1 MDNQI
6 GTTKKTIWD
15 YAVLLSIAGVV
26 ILLDQFTKAVVRL
39 SLAYGEI
46 LKPELWLS
54 QFARIVHLR
63 NSGATNGIFQGMTG
77 FLIVFPLIVSVVILY
92 YFPRIAH
99 RDWLIRLA
107 AGMYMGGALGN
118 LIDRLQQG
126 YVTDFI
132 SIGSFPVFNIAD
144 ASVSLGVATLM
155 IGLWL
160 HESPKKEPLPANDE
174 PNSLT

>member
-1 MDNQI
+1 MDNQTV
-6 GTTKKTIWD
+6 TTKKSIWD
-15 YAVLLSIAGVV
+15 YAVLLSIAGIV
-26 ILLDQFTKAVVRL
+26 ILLDQLTKAVVRL

-63 NSGATNGIFQGMTG
+63 NSGATNGIFQGMTA
-77 FLIVFPLIVSVVILY
+77 FLIAFPFIVCAVIIY
-92 YFPRIAH
+92 YFPRISH

-107 AGMYMGGALGN
+107 AGLYMGGALGN
-118 LIDRLQQG
+118 LIDRLHQG
-126 YVTDFI
+126 FVTDFI

-144 ASVSLGVATLM
+144 ASVSLGVVTLM

-160 HESPKKEPLPANDE
+160 HENTKKEPLADKDE
-174 PNSLT
+174 PVIPA